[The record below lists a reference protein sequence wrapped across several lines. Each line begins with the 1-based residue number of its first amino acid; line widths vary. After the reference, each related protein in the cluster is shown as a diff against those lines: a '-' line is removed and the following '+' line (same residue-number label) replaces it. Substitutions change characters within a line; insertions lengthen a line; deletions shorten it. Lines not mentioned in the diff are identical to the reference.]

1 MPVPSVSQLLRSTV
15 ASVFTLLAG
24 IGLVVLGVFVVAT
37 VAPGG
42 ARDLHAY
49 EAAARCPAA
58 PAASAGCRWTQEF
71 TVSAVHLTAKRS
83 DPYRAVLSGA
93 DGVRWETHYGNAGP
107 VLDRLDV
114 GDRVTGTVWRGRLT
128 EIQADGDRQRAE
140 DAPAD
145 MRTRV
150 LILALIVVPSGLL
163 MTVACGWRLLRRG
176 RPTPGMAATLGL
188 AFGLGLGGLFCP
200 LLVGRRGEHF
210 SAVAAAWLPL
220 AVLLTVV
227 ARGYVIQKRAGP
239 APSR

>member
-1 MPVPSVSQLLRSTV
+1 MIRTCPVSQLLRSTV

-58 PAASAGCRWTQEF
+58 PAASAGCRWTQDF

-114 GDRVTGTVWRGRLT
+114 GDRVTGTVWRGR
-128 EIQADGDRQRAE
+128 
-140 DAPAD
+140 
-145 MRTRV
+145 
-150 LILALIVVPSGLL
+150 
-163 MTVACGWRLLRRG
+163 
-176 RPTPGMAATLGL
+176 PTPGMAATLGL

-210 SAVAAAWLPL
+210 SAVTAAWLPL
-220 AVLLTVV
+220 AVFLTVV
-227 ARGYVIQKRAGP
+227 ARGYVIQKRAGR